1 MTKKYRVNESEHFN
15 LLSMYDRLKCI
26 EIDMREGAEHE
37 YTEKQWD
44 EIEDRI
50 IEVEELM
57 EKAYC
62 VGALVDWT
70 TLKRIREIKAE
81 RQLLRYNTCMQQG
94 ASEKDAAIAF
104 SL

>member
-1 MTKKYRVNESEHFN
+1 MAKKYRVNESEHFN

-26 EIDMREGAEHE
+26 EIDMREDTEHV

-50 IEVEELM
+50 SEVEELM

-62 VGALVDWT
+62 VGALVDWS
-70 TLKRIREIKAE
+70 TLKRIREIKEE
-81 RQLLRYNTCMQQG
+81 RQLIRYNTCMQQG
-94 ASEKDAAIAF
+94 ATEKDAAMAF

>member
-1 MTKKYRVNESEHFN
+1 MTKKYRVNGSEHFN
-15 LLSMYDRLKCI
+15 LYSMCDRLKCI
-26 EIDMREGAEHE
+26 EIDMTEDTEHT

-44 EIEDRI
+44 EIEARI
-50 IEVEELM
+50 TEVEELM

-62 VGALVDWT
+62 VGALVDWS

-81 RQLLRYNTCMQQG
+81 RQLIRYNTCMQQG
-94 ASEKDAAIAF
+94 ATEKEAAIAF

>member
-1 MTKKYRVNESEHFN
+1 MTKKYRVNESEIFN
-15 LLSMYDRLKCI
+15 LQSMYDRLKCI
-26 EIDMREGAEHE
+26 EIDMRDDAVHA
-37 YTEKQWD
+37 YTDKQWN

-62 VGALVDWT
+62 VGALVDWV

-81 RQLLRYNTCMQQG
+81 RQLIRYNNCMQQG
-94 ASEKDAAIAF
+94 ATEKEAAMAF
-104 SL
+104 LL

>member
-1 MTKKYRVNESEHFN
+1 MY
-15 LLSMYDRLKCI
+15 SMYDRLKCI
-26 EIDMREGAEHE
+26 EIDMTEDTEHT

-44 EIEDRI
+44 EIEARI
-50 IEVEELM
+50 TEVEELM

-62 VGALVDWT
+62 VGALVDWP

-81 RQLLRYNTCMQQG
+81 RQLIRYNTCMQQG
-94 ASEKDAAIAF
+94 ATEKDAAIAF